1 MMTALL
7 IFLSLLLLLLGVAG
21 TVFPALPGLPFM
33 FAGAWLLAYSS
44 DYQIIG
50 SFSLL
55 VLFLIAAFGMA
66 MDFVAGILGAKY
78 TGASSEALWGAFIGS
93 IAGIF
98 MGLAGLVLGPLL
110 GAAIGEFLDKKNIWL
125 AGKVGIG
132 TLIGFI
138 VGTIAKIGSAIVIL
152 LVVLAQYIVHWIA

>member
-44 DYQIIG
+44 NYQIIG

-138 VGTIAKIGSAIVIL
+138 VGTVAKIGSAIVIL
-152 LVVLAQYIVHWIA
+152 LVVLAQYIAHWIA

>member
-55 VLFLIAAFGMA
+55 VLFLIAACGMA

-138 VGTIAKIGSAIVIL
+138 VGTVAKIGSAIVIL
-152 LVVLAQYIVHWIA
+152 LVVLAQYIAHWIA

>member
-1 MMTALL
+1 MRGCLPTAA
-7 IFLSLLLLLLGVAG
+7 I
-21 TVFPALPGLPFM
+21 TK
-33 FAGAWLLAYSS
+33 
-44 DYQIIG
+44 
-50 SFSLL
+50 
-55 VLFLIAAFGMA
+55 FLIAALGMA

-93 IAGIF
+93 IAGLF

-138 VGTIAKIGSAIVIL
+138 VGTVAKIGSAIVIL
-152 LVVLAQYIVHWIA
+152 LIVLAQYIAHWIA